1 MLKLLNKM
9 TNLKVFGFVNK
20 CMKVLRLNS
29 TPCIQKIRRLMSGRQ
44 VFQADSIQFS
54 ANQNRILP
62 ASGKAD
68 CIRYAKIFI
77 ESTDSRFR
85 IPVFDKLGAF
95 MLGMH
100 TPVKHLRVVKN
111 PQGEMLGGY
120 IGLPLSKDEYFISSM
135 AVAKPKHA
143 PKVLAKIFSKCL
155 SNVRADIFREFA
167 ISNIRQARPGSL
179 FTLAAIF
186 SISDTPARTCGNSR
200 KTNAAM
206 HPAIGPRIAGEQ
218 VAEYASARYA
228 SISAKISPAESN
240 FLIKNFFT

>member
-1 MLKLLNKM
+1 MLQLLNNM

-100 TPVKHLRVVKN
+100 TPVKHLRVVNN

-143 PKVLAKIFSKCL
+143 PKVLAKIYKDMVAA
-155 SNVRADIFREFA
+155 VRK
-167 ISNIRQARPGSL
+167 N
-179 FTLAAIF
+179 
-186 SISDTPARTCGNSR
+186 NSR
-200 KTNAAM
+200 VVTCLVCPDVPGLVKLYRKLGFKVNGITDPEFNTERGRVLYHMSINADDFC
-206 HPAIGPRIAGEQ
+206 
-218 VAEYASARYA
+218 
-228 SISAKISPAESN
+228 KI
-240 FLIKNFFT
+240 L